1 MTFSLS
7 GSTTK
12 LSKTSSFIVRK
23 LKESVND
30 ILIYYQVVQGCCQKY
45 PHCQVVQDSCQRH
58 PHLLLGSSKESSQTS
73 SLSGGL
79 WKLPKTSLF
88 TVRQFKVAIKQIL
101 IYCQLVQGSCQR
113 HPNLCIQFKVSVYF
127 VSLQLIDLQ
136 TNFLEHCGKD
146 FLQKLFWLN
155 FTSQCVPY
163 FSFTQQINV
172 KKHFRELLMELLKAK
187 KCIMQTPFNKKKLF

>member
-12 LSKTSSFIVRK
+12 LSKNILIYCQKVKGIS
-23 LKESVND
+23 LSVND

-58 PHLLLGSSKESSQTS
+58 PHLLLGSSKEPSQTS

-88 TVRQFKVAIKQIL
+88 TVRQFKVVVKQIL
-101 IYCQLVQGSCQR
+101 KYCQLVQGSCQR

-136 TNFLEHCGKD
+136 TNFSGTLWKRFSSKIILVEFH
-146 FLQKLFWLN
+146 
-155 FTSQCVPY
+155 FTMCSIFFIHP
-163 FSFTQQINV
+163 ID
-172 KKHFRELLMELLKAK
+172 
-187 KCIMQTPFNKKKLF
+187 KCEKTLS